1 MKFGANTERLRADEN
16 PWGLRHGVSE
26 SDNGLVAMHEMPES
40 RCDFSLQSAVGEWL
54 MSHDCPEIG
63 GERLKAKC

>member
-1 MKFGANTERLRADEN
+1 MKYGANTERLWADEN
-16 PWGLRHGVSE
+16 PWGLRQRVSE
-26 SDNGLVAMHEMPES
+26 ADRDLVALHEMPES
-40 RCDFSLQSAVGEWL
+40 RCNFVLHEADGEWL